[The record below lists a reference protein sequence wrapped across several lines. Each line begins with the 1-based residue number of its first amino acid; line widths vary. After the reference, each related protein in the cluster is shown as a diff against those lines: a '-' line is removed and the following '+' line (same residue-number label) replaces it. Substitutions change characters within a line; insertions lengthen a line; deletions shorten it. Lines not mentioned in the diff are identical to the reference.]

1 MAKKLKKEKS
11 KKVQKEVKEEVVE
24 KVEID
29 NEESEEK
36 EKTNKKPVKKLKI
49 NKKKCIVLGC
59 ILFVI
64 IGLIVGII
72 IYKKGVHEYPIIY
85 KGKNNN
91 LYLLKDGAKP
101 SEAVSFSNR
110 DGIGYISFFNDNPR
124 YFLYKKSVDLYIYDV
139 KKLSDK
145 KIISNYSA
153 SFVTNDDNYVV
164 AIDTLGTIYSYK
176 LNKEVKEIGENV
188 VGDVA
193 FTNDNILYEDDNG
206 DFYLGYLNGKKS
218 STKITSNVKAYQFTD
233 DGSKVVYLNE
243 DNDLIIYNI
252 RNGKENKVN
261 SDVEDFYC
269 DSDECDDMYYVM
281 KNDDVTSILYYN
293 GSKSSVYVKDAYDL
307 EAVDVDANILLYSIK
322 DDKKYSLYM
331 KDGKA
336 DPVLVEEE
344 YGINGYAKIF
354 DAKDIYYVTNV
365 KELKNYNIK
374 KGKTVSLLKDVDS
387 GFIDCKEGYY
397 IATEINAVGGGTLYY
412 IEGTEATKVN
422 DNVYTFNYYF
432 VNKKGDKL
440 YYYTDMGDKSASLY
454 VFDGKENTLISE
466 KVYQYQYINDDLI
479 YYLRD
484 YDTINMHGTLYR
496 YYKEKKEV
504 ITDRVQSLVQFNIR
518 EYRK

>member
-176 LNKEVKEIGENV
+176 LNKEV
-188 VGDVA
+188 
-193 FTNDNILYEDDNG
+193 
-206 DFYLGYLNGKKS
+206 
-218 STKITSNVKAYQFTD
+218 
-233 DGSKVVYLNE
+233 
-243 DNDLIIYNI
+243 
-252 RNGKENKVN
+252 
-261 SDVEDFYC
+261 
-269 DSDECDDMYYVM
+269 
-281 KNDDVTSILYYN
+281 
-293 GSKSSVYVKDAYDL
+293 
-307 EAVDVDANILLYSIK
+307 
-322 DDKKYSLYM
+322 
-331 KDGKA
+331 
-336 DPVLVEEE
+336 
-344 YGINGYAKIF
+344 
-354 DAKDIYYVTNV
+354 
-365 KELKNYNIK
+365 
-374 KGKTVSLLKDVDS
+374 
-387 GFIDCKEGYY
+387 
-397 IATEINAVGGGTLYY
+397 
-412 IEGTEATKVN
+412 
-422 DNVYTFNYYF
+422 
-432 VNKKGDKL
+432 
-440 YYYTDMGDKSASLY
+440 
-454 VFDGKENTLISE
+454 
-466 KVYQYQYINDDLI
+466 
-479 YYLRD
+479 
-484 YDTINMHGTLYR
+484 
-496 YYKEKKEV
+496 
-504 ITDRVQSLVQFNIR
+504 
-518 EYRK
+518 